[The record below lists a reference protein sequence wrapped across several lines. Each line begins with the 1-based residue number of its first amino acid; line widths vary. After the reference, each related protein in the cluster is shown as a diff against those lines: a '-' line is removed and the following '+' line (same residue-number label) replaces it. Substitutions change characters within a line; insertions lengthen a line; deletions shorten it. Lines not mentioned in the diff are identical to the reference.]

1 MFLSPNIMIRYSPRT
16 RVEVVMKN
24 KEIKTMEFAKEIAES
39 IAMESGM
46 GALWEEP
53 QKERRADIAEPMK
66 EILEAG

>member
-1 MFLSPNIMIRYSPRT
+1 MFSSPKIMIRYSPRT

-24 KEIKTMEFAKEIAES
+24 KEIKTKEFAKEIVES

-53 QKERRADIAEPMK
+53 Q
-66 EILEAG
+66 